1 MKRLFNVLLLA
12 VSLVFLASSCTSER
26 PMVLDS
32 EDSLKE
38 SSKYVLNSLDTTVTY
53 YHFIDQEVLYL
64 VNTETGLVEI
74 KVENLYTEHSDL
86 LMALIIAV
94 IFIIL
99 LLAAVLLM
107 D

>member
-64 VNTETGLVEI
+64 VNTETDLVEI
-74 KVENLYTEHSDL
+74 KVENLYTTHSNVT
-86 LMALIIAV
+86 MALAIAV
-94 IFIIL
+94 LFIVF
-99 LLAAVLLM
+99 LLAAVLFR